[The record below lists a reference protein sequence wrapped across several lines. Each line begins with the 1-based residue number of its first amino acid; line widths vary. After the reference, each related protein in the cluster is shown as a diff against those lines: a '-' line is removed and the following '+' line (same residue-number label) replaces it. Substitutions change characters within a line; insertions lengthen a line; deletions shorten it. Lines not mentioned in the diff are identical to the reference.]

1 MATSSQSA
9 RSTAAPSTAATS
21 SPATSESVRDPIAE
35 ARRQWLAHGW
45 DDAAPG
51 MAAVTT
57 ITRAQQILEARVEE
71 ALSPFGLSFA
81 RFEILR
87 LLGFTRAGRLP
98 MGKIS
103 DRLQI
108 HPASVTSAVKRLERE
123 GLIAR
128 APDPD
133 DNRVVLAS
141 LLDEGRRVLEPATAA
156 VNHVFESTGLDE
168 DDIERL
174 IALLDPI
181 RASAGDRIDRRPK
194 VPGDQLAP
202 DD

>member
-1 MATSSQSA
+1 MTSTHQ
-9 RSTAAPSTAATS
+9 T
-21 SPATSESVRDPIAE
+21 VLDPIAE
-35 ARRQWLAHGW
+35 ARRQWVAHGW
-45 DDAAPG
+45 GEAAPG
-51 MAAVTT
+51 MAVVTT
-57 ITRAQQILEARVEE
+57 ITRVQQLLEARVEDVL
-71 ALSPFGLSFA
+71 APFGLTFA

-87 LLGFTRAGRLP
+87 LLGFTRTGRLP

-123 GLIAR
+123 GLISR
-128 APDPD
+128 TPDAD

-141 LLDEGRRVLEPATAA
+141 LLPAGRRVLDPATAA
-156 VNHVFESTGLDE
+156 VNEVFLSTGLQRSEID
-168 DDIERL
+168 RL

-181 RASAGDRIDRRPK
+181 RSQAGDQVEMTP
-194 VPGDQLAP
+194 AAM

>member
-1 MATSSQSA
+1 MSKEMTTTSQLA
-9 RSTAAPSTAATS
+9 
-21 SPATSESVRDPIAE
+21 RDPIAE
-35 ARRQWLAHGW
+35 ARRQWIAHGW
-45 DDAAPG
+45 GEAAPG

-57 ITRAQQILEARVEE
+57 ITRVQQILESRVEE

-87 LLGFTRAGRLP
+87 LLGFTRTGRLP

-123 GLIAR
+123 RLIAR
-128 APDPD
+128 QPDAD

-141 LLDEGRRVLEPATAA
+141 LLPEGRRVLEPATAA
-156 VNHVFESTGLDE
+156 VNDVFESTGLTTGE
-168 DDIERL
+168 IERL
-174 IALLDPI
+174 NELLDRI
-181 RASAGDRIDRRPK
+181 RALAGDRIE
-194 VPGDQLAP
+194 
-202 DD
+202 

>member
-1 MATSSQSA
+1 MSKEMTTTSN
-9 RSTAAPSTAATS
+9 ST
-21 SPATSESVRDPIAE
+21 RDPIAE
-35 ARRQWLAHGW
+35 ARRQWVAHGW

-57 ITRAQQILEARVEE
+57 ITRVQQIVTARVEE

-81 RFEILR
+81 RFEIMR
-87 LLGFTRAGRLP
+87 LLGFTRTGRLP

-123 GLIAR
+123 GLIR
-128 APDPD
+128 RQPDAA

-141 LLDEGRRVLEPATAA
+141 LLPEGQRVLEPATAA
-156 VNHVFESTGLDE
+156 VNEVFESTGLVDE
-168 DDIERL
+168 EIEQL
-174 IALLDPI
+174 IELLNPI
-181 RASAGDRIDRRPK
+181 RALAGDHTE
-194 VPGDQLAP
+194 
-202 DD
+202 